1 MRDPWGFYRLTQ
13 EERVDLLAYH
23 KIATSPGDDLRL
35 HLLQPLTVDGHY
47 EATSRAHGKPRKP
60 AKSTTSLG
68 MSAIARHMK
77 AVGNSDAA
85 IAAALGLSH
94 D

>member
-1 MRDPWGFYRLTQ
+1 
-13 EERVDLLAYH
+13 VDLLAYH
-23 KIATSPGDDLRL
+23 TIATTPGDDLRL

-47 EATSRAHGKPRKP
+47 ESMSRVYAKPRKP
-60 AKSTTSLG
+60 PAKTTDIG
-68 MSAIARHMK
+68 QVSAIARHMK
-77 AVGNSDAA
+77 AAGNSDKA